1 MKQRTVHQT
10 RMLLAIFAALLLL
23 LGLLLWQGIRRGD
36 AVRVGIPHSASAYGA
51 AMLLQAPSAQYHCV
65 LGSTPQVLAKS
76 LKAGDLDAAL
86 LPAEL
91 ALELEECGIRAVLGY
106 APLVV
111 VSANENIDSLQALS
125 GSVVTVEKTLW
136 DGPGERMLRT
146 LLDAANVRCT
156 LLPGSEGDPFV
167 CTLDTAARQAAPIR
181 FSLSRAWRDTLNT
194 APPAGLCLAV
204 RQDYLAR
211 AGADFSAFE
220 RALRSAVAYGGDKR
234 KKTVAMAASAGL
246 AVDVNAADALYP
258 YCDFLW
264 LTGAEMEAALDAV
277 GE

>member
-51 AMLLQAPSAQYHCV
+51 AMLLQAPSAQYHCT

-86 LPAEL
+86 LPAEI
-91 ALELEECGIRAVLGY
+91 ARELEDCQIRAVLGY
-106 APLVV
+106 APLAV
-111 VSANENIDSLQALS
+111 VSAHGDVDSLQALS
-125 GSVVTVEKTLW
+125 GSVVTVEKALW
-136 DGPGERMLRT
+136 GGAGERMLRT
-146 LLDAANVRCT
+146 LLDAADVRCT
-156 LLPGSEGDPFV
+156 LLAGSEGDPFV

-181 FSLSRAWRDTLNT
+181 FSLSRAWRDILDSI
-194 APPAGLCLAV
+194 PPAGLCLTV
-204 RQDYLAR
+204 RQDYLSR
-211 AGADFSAFE
+211 AGDNFSAFE
-220 RALRSAVAYGGDKR
+220 RALRSAVAYGGEKR

-246 AVDVNAADALYP
+246 AVDADTADALYP

-264 LTGAEMEAALDAV
+264 LTGAEMKAALGAV
-277 GE
+277 GK